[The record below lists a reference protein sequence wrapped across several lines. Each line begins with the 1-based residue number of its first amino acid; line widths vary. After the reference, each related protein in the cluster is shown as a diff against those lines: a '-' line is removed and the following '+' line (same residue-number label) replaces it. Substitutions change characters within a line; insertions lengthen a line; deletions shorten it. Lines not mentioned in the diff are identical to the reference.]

1 MAPLETQVREHHLQL
16 RRRLES
22 IRRIHQASD
31 ELEDRI
37 AELEQA
43 KETLDA
49 QLRGSSAE
57 LRRSTRSSRRADVLP
72 PAANSHGRVPDVA
85 EPTTATE
92 SASRHPPDG
101 NGRIFRKR

>member
-43 KETLDA
+43 RETLDA
-49 QLRGSSAE
+49 QIAGLAGEIGAIDAVVESADIVP
-57 LRRSTRSSRRADVLP
+57 A
-72 PAANSHGRVPDVA
+72 AANSA
-85 EPTTATE
+85 A
-92 SASRHPPDG
+92 A
-101 NGRIFRKR
+101 